1 MSFPSQDILLSND
14 LSSPDISVPIS
25 VTDNTPMI
33 IPNAVKK
40 DRSLLER
47 TEDKDILKFSIKM
60 SIIYLLL
67 ESLTIFPSNKL
78 IVRCMLAILSSWV
91 TSIIV
96 FPASCRSSRIAIISL
111 PLLSQGFVG
120 SSARMID
127 GLLTNALAIATRCL
141 YSPDNSFGLWCNLS
155 DKPTLLEASL

>member
-60 SIIYLLL
+60 SIIL
-67 ESLTIFPSNKL
+67 F
-78 IVRCMLAILSSWV
+78 
-91 TSIIV
+91 
-96 FPASCRSSRIAIISL
+96 
-111 PLLSQGFVG
+111 
-120 SSARMID
+120 
-127 GLLTNALAIATRCL
+127 
-141 YSPDNSFGLWCNLS
+141 SF
-155 DKPTLLEASL
+155 